1 MKVAQQ
7 LFKIISVFSSK
18 KAKTENKKKNQTPHN
33 PVPPHTVSLVKSSW
47 GSQSLNKKQVLK
59 IKSLITSYS
68 SFKNS

>member
-33 PVPPHTVSLVKSSW
+33 PVPPHTVSLVKSS
-47 GSQSLNKKQVLK
+47 
-59 IKSLITSYS
+59 
-68 SFKNS
+68 